1 MKEVSILTVHIN
13 TGICTGIVIYGIHFT
28 QYYMLDYTE
37 TIFSGGSKLLLSS
50 TKQKMV
56 NKN

>member
-1 MKEVSILTVHIN
+1 MKEVSILTVN
-13 TGICTGIVIYGIHFT
+13 VKTGICTGIVIYGTHFT
-28 QYYMLDYTE
+28 QYYTPDYTDK
-37 TIFSGGSKLLLSS
+37 IFSGGSNLLLSS